1 MDEKKELYERFVSG
15 EQVYKGRLLDVRR
28 DEILLPDGK
37 PSARE
42 YIRHVGA
49 VCVVPLTRDGRVIVE
64 RQFRYPLGEVM
75 TEIPAGKLDGRG
87 EDRLSAAK
95 RELCEETGVTADE
108 WTFLGDY
115 HPTPAYSD
123 ERISMYLAR
132 GLHSGDRKLDEDEFL
147 NVQTVPLAQL
157 VKEILDGKITDGKTQ
172 AAVLK
177 AVMTLEASDRAER

>member
-1 MDEKKELYERFVSG
+1 MDEKKELFERFVSG
-15 EQVYKGRLLDVRR
+15 ERVYKGRLLDVRR

-49 VCVVPLTRDGRVIVE
+49 VCVVPLTGDGRVIVE
-64 RQFRYPLGEVM
+64 RQFRYPVGEVM
-75 TEIPAGKLDGRG
+75 TEIPAGKLDGNN

-95 RELCEETGVTADE
+95 RELCEETGFTAAE

-115 HPTPAYSD
+115 YPTPAYSD
-123 ERISMYLAR
+123 ERISMYMAR
-132 GLHSGDRKLDEDEFL
+132 GLSSGERKLDEDEFL
-147 NVQTVPLAQL
+147 NVKAVPLESL
-157 VKEILDGKITDGKTQ
+157 VKDILEGRITDGKTQ

-177 AVMTLEASDRAER
+177 TAMLLKKENRI

>member
-1 MDEKKELYERFVSG
+1 MDEKKELFERCVSG

-42 YIRHVGA
+42 YIRHIGA
-49 VCVVPLTRDGRVIVE
+49 VCIVPLTSDGRVIVE
-64 RQFRYPLGEVM
+64 RQFRYPVGDVM
-75 TEIPAGKLDGRG
+75 TEIPAGKLDTKD

-95 RELCEETGVTADE
+95 RELREETGFSADE

-115 HPTPAYSD
+115 YPTPAYSD

-132 GLHSGDRKLDEDEFL
+132 GLNGGSRHLDDDEFL
-147 NVQTVPLAQL
+147 NVETVSLEDL
-157 VKEILDGKITDGKTQ
+157 VNDVLCGKITDGKTQ

-177 AVMTLEASDRAER
+177 TALMLKTI

>member
-1 MDEKKELYERFVSG
+1 MDEKKELFEKFVSG

-49 VCVVPLTRDGRVIVE
+49 VCVVPMTDDGRVIVE
-64 RQFRYPLGEVM
+64 RQFRYPVGDVM
-75 TEIPAGKLDGRG
+75 TEIPAGKLDGKS

-95 RELCEETGVTADE
+95 RELCEETGFTAGE

-115 HPTPAYSD
+115 YPTPAYSD

-132 GLHSGDRKLDEDEFL
+132 GLRSGERKLDEDEFL
-147 NVQTVPLAQL
+147 NVKAVPLESL
-157 VKEILDGKITDGKTQ
+157 VNDILEGVITDGKTQ

-177 AVMTLEASDRAER
+177 TAMLLKG